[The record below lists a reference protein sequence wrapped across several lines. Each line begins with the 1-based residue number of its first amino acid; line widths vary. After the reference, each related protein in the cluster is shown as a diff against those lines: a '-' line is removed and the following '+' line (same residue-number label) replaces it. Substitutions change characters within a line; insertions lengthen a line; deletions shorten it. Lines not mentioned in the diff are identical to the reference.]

1 MDPWRPCA
9 PLFLPWPQDGKMVP
23 YGFDN
28 QTKHCLRRLGK
39 HYQFQIQDLQ
49 PEDAGIYQ
57 VRVED
62 AHVFTTELEASGEW
76 SALGT
81 WAGAR
86 VPSSGAAGWPGRGPL
101 AVRERSSCP
110 TVKC

>member
-1 MDPWRPCA
+1 MDSRRPCA
-9 PLFLPWPQDGKMVP
+9 PLFLPWPQDGEMVP

-28 QTKHCLRRLGK
+28 QTKHSLRRLGK
-39 HYQFQIQDLQ
+39 HYQFQIQDLK

-76 SALGT
+76 SAPSV
-81 WAGAR
+81 WAGAC
-86 VPSSGAAGWPGRGPL
+86 VPSSRAAGWMGRGPL
-101 AVRERSSCP
+101 GVQERSSGP
-110 TVKC
+110 AVKC